1 MRNCVSA
8 LDSYTLYV
16 TNTHSIHYTARS
28 LFNHSCRFSQ
38 QPYKVYSSKVTKL
51 IAAIKSRELM
61 TMAPLA
67 VPTVSIVVG
76 VSMVVGV
83 SIVVGV

>member
-1 MRNCVSA
+1 M
-8 LDSYTLYV
+8 LQIHTLQLY
-16 TNTHSIHYTARS
+16 RS
-28 LFNHSCRFSQ
+28 LFKHSCRFLQ

-67 VPTVSIVVG
+67 VPTVPT
-76 VSMVVGV
+76 VVGV